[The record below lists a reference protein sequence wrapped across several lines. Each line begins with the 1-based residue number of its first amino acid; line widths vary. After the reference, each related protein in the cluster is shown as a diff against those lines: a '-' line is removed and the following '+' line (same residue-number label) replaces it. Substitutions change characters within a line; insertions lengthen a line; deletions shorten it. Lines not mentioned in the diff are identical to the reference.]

1 MKPSAP
7 PWHASKNSRMWCNSR
22 RRMLKKH
29 NITVRT
35 PSFRSGCARAERCN
49 PGFSGLE
56 AGTHLARFLA
66 NLAPVSRAWVD
77 NVRSALPLARWVVCQ
92 DRRERAAANAS
103 TADQYAEMQALCRGG
118 GGATGR
124 ESEESNSFCAPP
136 APALYAQHDEAASRV
151 AEFGVSAILGRRAW
165 RKAAPAV
172 RLPSRRGS
180 PFAAVGAEAS
190 HATATHGS
198 VNVRATVR
206 ET

>member
-49 PGFSGLE
+49 PGFSGLG

-103 TADQYAEMQALCRGG
+103 TADQYAEMQALCGG
-118 GGATGR
+118 GGQR
-124 ESEESNSFCAPP
+124 
-136 APALYAQHDEAASRV
+136 
-151 AEFGVSAILGRRAW
+151 AE
-165 RKAAPAV
+165 
-172 RLPSRRGS
+172 SRRK
-180 PFAAVGAEAS
+180 VIAS
-190 HATATHGS
+190 AHHLPPLCMPSTTRRRLELQSSG
-198 VNVRATVR
+198 
-206 ET
+206 